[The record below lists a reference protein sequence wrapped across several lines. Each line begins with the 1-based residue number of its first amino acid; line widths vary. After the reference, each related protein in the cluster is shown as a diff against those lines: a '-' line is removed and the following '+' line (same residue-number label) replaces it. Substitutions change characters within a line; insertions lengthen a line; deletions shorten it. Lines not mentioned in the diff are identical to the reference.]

1 MSTDYSRIPPQ
12 HLEAELAV
20 LGALLIDPATA
31 DDVAPL
37 LDAQDFYRD
46 AHREVFLAI
55 LELLS
60 SSGRQVDVITVSDQL
75 RRRGTLDAVGGLP
88 FLMELAEIV
97 PTSAHA
103 VHYARI
109 VREKSV
115 LRRIIETGGHMVGLA
130 FQAED
135 NADEILDQAQHALFE
150 LAQQGRRE
158 PQRLQSI
165 LVRTLERV
173 EQMAGKKGLAGIATG
188 FHDFDRITSGMQAS
202 DLWVV
207 AARPSMGK
215 TNFCLNIARHVAVHE
230 HVPVVIFSL
239 EMSQEQLALRLISA
253 EADLDGQRLRNG
265 DLTDEM
271 WSHLT
276 HALGRLGDAPIYIDD
291 TPALSP
297 LELAAKARSLHRKH
311 DLGLVIID
319 YIQLMSGRGRSEN
332 RQQEISEISRGLKA
346 LARELEVPV
355 LTLSQL
361 SRAVES
367 RNDKHPM
374 LSDLRESGA
383 IEQDADLV
391 AFIYRD
397 DYYVKD
403 SAAPG
408 QAEVII
414 AKQRNGPTGTV
425 TLAFRKDTGKFLS
438 VLPEGAHT

>member
-75 RRRGTLDAVGGLP
+75 RRRGTLDQVGGLP

-253 EADLDGQRLRNG
+253 EADLDGQRLRTG

-311 DLGLVIID
+311 NLGLVIID
-319 YIQLMSGRGRSEN
+319 YLQLMSARGRSEN

-403 SAAPG
+403 SATPG
-408 QAEVII
+408 QAEVIV

>member
-188 FHDFDRITSGMQAS
+188 FHDFDRLTSGMQAS

>member
-1 MSTDYSRIPPQ
+1 MSTDVNRLPPQ

-20 LGALLIDPATA
+20 LGALLIDPSTV
-31 DDVAPL
+31 DEVAPL
-37 LDAQDFYRD
+37 LDPQDFYRD

-60 SSGRQVDVITVSDQL
+60 SPGRQVDVITVSDQL
-75 RRRGTLDAVGGLP
+75 RKRGTLDGVGGLP

-97 PTSAHA
+97 PTAAHA
-103 VHYARI
+103 VQYARI

-130 FQAED
+130 FQGED
-135 NADEILDQAQHALFE
+135 SADEILDRAQAQLFE

-158 PQRLQSI
+158 PQRLQNI

-173 EQMAGKKGLAGIATG
+173 EQMAGKKGLAGISTG
-188 FHDFDRITSGMQAS
+188 FPDFDRMTSGMQSS
-202 DLWVV
+202 DFWVV

-230 HVPVVIFSL
+230 HQPVVIFSL

-253 EADLDGQRLRNG
+253 EADLDGQRLRTGN
-265 DLTDEM
+265 LTDEM

-297 LELAAKARSLHRKH
+297 LELAAKARSLHRKVN
-311 DLGLVIID
+311 LGLVIID
-319 YIQLMSGRGRSEN
+319 YLQLMTARSRSEN

-355 LTLSQL
+355 LTVSQL

-403 SAAPG
+403 SAVPG
-408 QAEVII
+408 QAEVLI
-414 AKQRNGPTGTV
+414 AKQRNGPTGSV
-425 TLAFRKDTGKFLS
+425 TLAFKKDTGKFMS
-438 VLPEGAHT
+438 VVAEGVRT

>member
-135 NADEILDQAQHALFE
+135 SADEILDQAQHALFE

-253 EADLDGQRLRNG
+253 EADLDGQRLRTG

-276 HALGRLGDAPIYIDD
+276 HALGRLGDAPIFIDD

-311 DLGLVIID
+311 NLGLVIID
-319 YIQLMSGRGRSEN
+319 YLQLMSARGRSEN

-403 SAAPG
+403 STAPG
-408 QAEVII
+408 QAEVIV